1 MKTKIDGKKVIKK
14 VKIEYILA
22 VILTAIIVIIFLSG
36 SFDFSIISND
46 NKTQN
51 YQTELENK
59 LEGVKNYKITVKEL
73 NGKIVFLRRITQGSA
88 NKSFGIEV
96 ASLAGV
102 PSEVTQRAKK
112 ILRLL
117 EKNDLTYSFK
127 EETTQGAAVRPSF
140 ADNYLKELDLNNIT
154 PLKAFEILAFL
165 KEKSNEDN

>member
-59 LEGVKNYKITVKEL
+59 LENTIKNVKGAGKTSVIITTDGTSYEEVLKESVTTYENGVKTTTETIKLI
-73 NGKIVFLRRITQGSA
+73 NGKPYVLKTHNPNIVGVIVVCEGANDINVKLAIT
-88 NKSFGIEV
+88 
-96 ASLAGV
+96 
-102 PSEVTQRAKK
+102 
-112 ILRLL
+112 
-117 EKNDLTYSFK
+117 
-127 EETTQGAAVRPSF
+127 
-140 ADNYLKELDLNNIT
+140 
-154 PLKAFEILAFL
+154 EILTTTLCVDCENIRIL
-165 KEKSNEDN
+165 KMK